1 MDLPSAKRGLAEL
14 FARHDAP
21 LMPAPGAM
29 LAVYGAGNC
38 GRDVLRV
45 LGEEGYKVAAFL
57 DAHATEIGPVGD
69 IPCHAPG
76 SGEALELARTGIPVL
91 IAVFNFTADTGA
103 VETALRRD
111 GFTNVLPY
119 ACLDAKFPGRLKSRF
134 WLAEREFWDE
144 HVADILRG
152 LELWE
157 DDRSRKIYVELVE
170 LRLTSNLQLLR
181 APDRER
187 QYFPDDLPSLRE
199 PVRLIDA
206 GAFNGD
212 TLSAMRAFELEAV
225 AAFEPDTRNFR
236 DLRRWLDGGGAG
248 LRDVV
253 LFPCGVDS
261 ETAMRCFQTGQGA
274 ASAMALG
281 GGEVIQVVA
290 MDDVLPRFR
299 PTFIKLDIE
308 GAEMAALNGAAGLIR
323 AHRPRIAACVYHL
336 PSHLWEVPLLLKELA
351 PTHKL
356 HLRYHGFNGFDAVAY
371 AIEP

>member
-1 MDLPSAKRGLAEL
+1 MDLPSAKLRLAEL

-21 LMPAPGAM
+21 LLPAPGAT

-45 LGEEGYKVAAFL
+45 LREEGYKVAAFL
-57 DAHATEIGPVGD
+57 DAHAAEIGPVGG

-76 SGEALELARTGIPVL
+76 SREALDLARAGIPVL

-103 VETALRRD
+103 IETSLRRD
-111 GFTNVLPY
+111 GFKSVLPY
-119 ACLDAKFPGRLKSRF
+119 ACLDAKFPGGLKSRF
-134 WLAEREFWDE
+134 WLAGREYWDE
-144 HVADILRG
+144 HMADIFRG
-152 LELWE
+152 LDLWE
-157 DDRSRKIYVELVE
+157 DDRSREIYVELVE

-181 APDRER
+181 SPDREH
-187 QYFPDDLPSLRE
+187 QYFPDDLPPLRE

-212 TLSAMRAFELEAV
+212 TLSAMRAFEIEAV
-225 AAFEPDTRNFR
+225 AAFEPDPRNFC
-236 DLRRWLDGGGAG
+236 DLRLWLDGEGSG
-248 LRDVV
+248 LKDVV

-261 ETAMRCFQTGQGA
+261 ETVMRGFQPGQGA
-274 ASAMALG
+274 ASAIGAG
-281 GGEVIQVVA
+281 GGQMIQVVA

-308 GAEMAALNGAAGLIR
+308 GTEIGALNGAAGLIR
-323 AHRPRIAACVYHL
+323 AHRPRIAACAYHL

-351 PTHKL
+351 PSHAL
-356 HLRYHGFNGFDAVAY
+356 HLRYHGFNGFDVVAY
-371 AIEP
+371 AVEP